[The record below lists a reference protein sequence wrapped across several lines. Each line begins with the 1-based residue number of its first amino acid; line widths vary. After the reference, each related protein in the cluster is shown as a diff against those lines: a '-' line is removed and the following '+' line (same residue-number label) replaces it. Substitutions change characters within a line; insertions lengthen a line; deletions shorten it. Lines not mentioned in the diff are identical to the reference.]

1 MSTVTVGELRPCLQ
15 KHHGTFWKPNGLNP
29 SFGVRSEFSG
39 GTFGKPVIGR
49 SHVLYDGSMPAEIPR
64 SAILRLFFGW
74 CGAKVEDAQVICR
87 TLHLKGSG
95 CSLIEQQRGMPAQ
108 FFLDPSTNP
117 HHCPGMQWMR
127 YIVMHPNF
135 NIFLICLL

>member
-1 MSTVTVGELRPCLQ
+1 MGELRPCLQ

-74 CGAKVEDAQVICR
+74 CRAKVEDALVICR
-87 TLHLKGSG
+87 TPAFEGQRLQFDRTTEGYARPILLGPLHQSPPLHWDAMDA
-95 CSLIEQQRGMPAQ
+95 L
-108 FFLDPSTNP
+108 
-117 HHCPGMQWMR
+117 HCDASE
-127 YIVMHPNF
+127 F
-135 NIFLICLL
+135 